1 MPRAKSTGRK
11 MRSRNLSE
19 KEKDRLAKMLLE
31 ESQRDGEAEDTAYF
45 HGNPSTAQNNKI
57 ITKQEIYEGK

>member
-1 MPRAKSTGRK
+1 